1 VRRTVENLA
10 YKKDSYVNSRR
21 QYKRHTRRHRQ
32 QQHSPGGASD
42 NAVDAR
48 PSDTQDGGGRDREN
62 AVDSGVH
69 SCTVLD
75 NFYVE
80 TPVWMVDLGK
90 RTTVSGVVIVTW
102 PGNPNGRK
110 SRPGPY
116 YSVGIVGRTTS
127 DFLTTRRFI

>member
-1 VRRTVENLA
+1 MRRAVENLA
-10 YKKDSYVNSRR
+10 YQKDSFVNSRR

-32 QQHSPGGASD
+32 LSTSGVRDNVVDDGRPTSD
-42 NAVDAR
+42 KQR
-48 PSDTQDGGGRDREN
+48 GRDG
-62 AVDSGVH
+62 AAGVVDSGVH
-69 SCTVLD
+69 GCTVLD

-110 SRPGPY
+110 YRS
-116 YSVGIVGRTTS
+116 
-127 DFLTTRRFI
+127 TRVDRFRVRKRNL